1 VLNGLDQNQGEAQM
15 NRRLLSCWLIV
26 GTVLLGCAPMSTMG
40 LQQVDCNVVATCRV
54 QVSVACSGALCSAS
68 VDFGRVIG
76 KRNGE
81 IVWEIVNQTGQ
92 TYAFDRSKGIA
103 FSADPNRTFDCH
115 VEAGGGRFSCTNRGD
130 RGEYKYTV
138 NLVGS
143 PTVGPLDPWV
153 VNN

>member
-1 VLNGLDQNQGEAQM
+1 M
-15 NRRLLSCWLIV
+15 NRRLLSCCLIV
-26 GTVLLGCAPMSTMG
+26 GTVLLGCAPQSTVAVHE
-40 LQQVDCNVVATCRV
+40 LNCHVVATCRV

-68 VDFGRVIG
+68 VDFDRVIG

-92 TYAFDRSKGIA
+92 TYAFDRNNGIA
-103 FSADPNRTFDCH
+103 FSADPNRNFDCH
-115 VEAGGGRFSCTNRGD
+115 VEASGGRFSCKNRGD

-143 PTVGPLDPWV
+143 PTVAPLDPWV
-153 VNN
+153 VND